1 MSGGNKKPDHYQ
13 AERQEAAQQNSS
25 IDNLKDRAAFFSP
38 PPPGSPAGFGK
49 TNFEGYDLN
58 QMIDIVE
65 SASPETLETAATALV
80 DARDAINEAA
90 NELSRNLGA
99 VDWEGEAH
107 TAFYKWGMD
116 LTTTAQALASYADE
130 VGTQVLAAG
139 SGLASVRKS
148 MPPRDTRLVRKT
160 VDEIPTP
167 AQVDTNKDYAAAV
180 KAEKDRQEAI
190 NQMYR
195 LASFYTV
202 SSGMMQLAEEPVF
215 PKMPDVGVP
224 PPPPGYGV
232 PDEPPVGRGSLSRVA
247 DSGNS
252 DTTGHQSVNT
262 NAERPRAEELPTSQE
277 DVGDPVVT
285 EGRHVGT
292 EIDTVGTLPS
302 QDPVKPTTVTPP
314 STSGPSATTTGTVP
328 PFAPGAVPPTFRGTA
343 GRSSRFGGLPV
354 NGLPTSAQG
363 RVGGVPGGTA
373 AGRTGTGPMGPMG
386 RASTPGQAGGRGA
399 AGPVGPMGRAPV
411 TGQAGGRGAAGPVGP
426 MGRAPVT
433 GQAGG
438 RGAAGPVGPM
448 GRAPVTGQAGGR
460 GAGPMGRG
468 VVGGVPGVGGQASER
483 ARGVPR
489 GTVTGMGA
497 TNPARPGA
505 GRTGA
510 GRTSDGVVGGRPVNG
525 GVSGTNGSRLPRG
538 TVVGGEGVPTARA
551 TGERPGQRGVIG
563 TSGSTTGTGQA
574 ARRPVGSPEGVVGTP
589 KRRAS
594 GSRNSGSTS
603 GGAGVAR
610 GAARNQSSGEERS
623 RRDERRDDASS
634 TD

>member
-13 AERQEAAQQNSS
+13 AERQEATQQNSS

-38 PPPGSPAGFGK
+38 PPPGTPAGFGK
-49 TNFEGYDLN
+49 TSFEGYDLN

-80 DARDAINEAA
+80 DARDAIKEAA
-90 NELSRNLGA
+90 DELSRNLGA

-116 LTTTAQALASYADE
+116 LTTTAQALATYADE

-160 VDEIPTP
+160 VDDIPTP

-224 PPPPGYGV
+224 PPPPGYGD
-232 PDEPPVGRGSLSRVA
+232 PDEPPVERGSLSRVA

-252 DTTGHQSVNT
+252 GTTGHKAANT
-262 NAERPRAEELPTSQE
+262 SAERPHAEELPTSHK
-277 DVGDPVVT
+277 DVGDSVVT
-285 EGRHVGT
+285 QGRQVGT
-292 EIDTVGTLPS
+292 ELNSVGTLPS
-302 QDPVKPTTVTPP
+302 QDIVKPTTVAPP
-314 STSGPSATTTGTVP
+314 STSGPSGTPTGTVP

-343 GRSSRFGGLPV
+343 GRSSRFGGMPV

-373 AGRTGTGPMGPMG
+373 AGRTGTGPMSPMGRAPMTGQAGGRGAAGPVGPMG
-386 RASTPGQAGGRGA
+386 RAPVTGQTGGRGA

-411 TGQAGGRGAAGPVGP
+411 TGQAGGRG
-426 MGRAPVT
+426 T
-433 GQAGG
+433 
-438 RGAAGPVGPM
+438 
-448 GRAPVTGQAGGR
+448 
-460 GAGPMGRG
+460 GPMGRG
-468 VVGGVPGVGGQASER
+468 VVGGVSRPGGQAAER
-483 ARGVPR
+483 SGGVPR
-489 GTVTGMGA
+489 GTMPGMGA

-510 GRTSDGVVGGRPVNG
+510 GRTNDGVIGGRPVSG
-525 GVSGTNGSRLPRG
+525 GVSGTNGPRLPRG
-538 TVVGGEGVPTARA
+538 TVVGGEGVPPSRA

-563 TSGSTTGTGQA
+563 TSGSTTGTGAGQA
-574 ARRPVGSPEGVVGTP
+574 ARRPAGSPEGVVGTP

-603 GGAGVAR
+603 GGASVPR
-610 GAARNQSSGEERS
+610 GAARNQGSGEERS
-623 RRDERRDDASS
+623 RRDERRDGTSS

>member
-13 AERQEAAQQNSS
+13 AERQEATQQNSS

-38 PPPGSPAGFGK
+38 PAPGTPAGFGK
-49 TNFEGYDLN
+49 TSFEGYDLN

-80 DARDAINEAA
+80 DARDAIKEAA
-90 NELSRNLGA
+90 DELSRNLGA

-116 LTTTAQALASYADE
+116 LTTTAQALATYADE

-160 VDEIPTP
+160 VDDIPTP

-215 PKMPDVGVP
+215 PKMPGVGVP
-224 PPPPGYGV
+224 PPAPSYGV
-232 PDEPPVGRGSLSRVA
+232 PGDPIGTQSGGKSLADVS
-247 DSGNS
+247 DSGTR
-252 DTTGHQSVNT
+252 DHQSVNST
-262 NAERPRAEELPTSQE
+262 GERPPADDLASSHKVVGETVRLPE
-277 DVGDPVVT
+277 H
-285 EGRHVGT
+285 HVGT
-292 EIDTVGTLPS
+292 QIDSVGTLPQ
-302 QDPVKPTTVTPP
+302 QDTAKSTPITP
-314 STSGPSATTTGTVP
+314 STGGPAGAPAAHVSPVGPSVVP
-328 PFAPGAVPPTFRGTA
+328 PVLRGSA
-343 GRSSRFGGLPV
+343 GRNSGFGGVPV
-354 NGLPTSAQG
+354 NKLPASAQG
-363 RVGGVPGGTA
+363 RVGAAPGGIA
-373 AGRTGTGPMGPMG
+373 AGRTGTGPMGPTG
-386 RASTPGQAGGRGA
+386 RAPVSGQAGGRGA
-399 AGPVGPMGRAPV
+399 AGPMGPTGRAPV
-411 TGQAGGRGAAGPVGP
+411 PGQAGGRGA
-426 MGRAPVT
+426 
-433 GQAGG
+433 
-438 RGAAGPVGPM
+438 
-448 GRAPVTGQAGGR
+448 
-460 GAGPMGRG
+460 AGPMGRG
-468 VVGGVPGVGGQASER
+468 VVGGVPRTGGQAAER
-483 ARGVPR
+483 TGGVPR
-489 GTVTGMGA
+489 GPVTGMGA

-510 GRTSDGVVGGRPVNG
+510 GRTGDGVVGGRPVNG
-525 GVSGTNGSRLPRG
+525 GVSGVNGSRLPRG
-538 TVVGGEGVPTARA
+538 TVVGGEGAPTSRV

-563 TSGSTTGTGQA
+563 TSGSTAGTGQA
-574 ARRPVGSPEGVVGTP
+574 ARRAASGPDGVVGTP

-594 GSRNSGSTS
+594 GSRNTGNVS
-603 GGAGVAR
+603 GGAGVPR
-610 GAARNQSSGEERS
+610 GAVHRQGSGEQRS
-623 RRDERRDDASS
+623 RRDEQRDDESS

>member
-13 AERQEAAQQNSS
+13 AERQDAAQQNSS
-25 IDNLKDRAAFFSP
+25 IDNLKNRAAVLSP
-38 PPPGSPAGFGK
+38 PSPGSPAGFGK

-80 DARDAINEAA
+80 DARDAITEAA

-116 LTTTAQALASYADE
+116 LTTTALALASYADE

-224 PPPPGYGV
+224 PPPPGF
-232 PDEPPVGRGSLSRVA
+232 EPVKPGESSHSLSRTNDPEARREHSVE
-247 DSGNS
+247 SG
-252 DTTGHQSVNT
+252 VV
-262 NAERPRAEELPTSQE
+262 RPRAEDLPSVSKKA
-277 DVGDPVVT
+277 DVVDDSVLPPKH
-285 EGRHVGT
+285 HVGT
-292 EIDTVGTLPS
+292 QIDSVGTLTP
-302 QDPVKPTTVTPP
+302 QETGKPTTVTPP
-314 STSGPSATTTGTVP
+314 TTAGPSATPVGTVP
-328 PFAPGAVPPTFRGTA
+328 PFAPTPVPSTFRGST
-343 GRSSRFGGLPV
+343 GRTSGFSGTPV
-354 NGLPTSAQG
+354 SKLPTSAQG

-373 AGRTGTGPMGPMG
+373 AGRTGTGPIGPAGRVSAPGNAGGRGVGPMGPMG
-386 RASTPGQAGGRGA
+386 RASSPGQAGGRS
-399 AGPVGPMGRAPV
+399 
-411 TGQAGGRGAAGPVGP
+411 
-426 MGRAPVT
+426 
-433 GQAGG
+433 
-438 RGAAGPVGPM
+438 
-448 GRAPVTGQAGGR
+448 

-468 VVGGVPGVGGQASER
+468 VVGGVPRAGGQAAGRSGDVS
-483 ARGVPR
+483 RGP
-489 GTVTGMGA
+489 VTGMGA
-497 TNPARPGA
+497 TNPVRPGA

-510 GRTSDGVVGGRPVNG
+510 GRTADGVVGGRPVTG
-525 GVSGTNGSRLPRG
+525 GAPGTSGSRLPRG
-538 TVVGGEGVPTARA
+538 TVVGGEGAPTSRD

-563 TSGSTTGTGQA
+563 TAGSTTGAGKT
-574 ARRPVGSPEGVVGTP
+574 ARRPAGSPPDGVVGTP
-589 KRRAS
+589 KGRAS
-594 GSRNSGSTS
+594 GRGSGNTL
-603 GGAGVAR
+603 GGPGGTR
-610 GAARNQSSGEERS
+610 GSARNQGAGETRS
-623 RRDERRDDASS
+623 RRDERRDDASP